1 MAYFTQDYTDFF
13 KELAAN
19 NHKEWFHTHKKR
31 YEKSVKAPFE
41 AFVADLIQAVQAQH
55 DPEMDLLPKDAIF
68 RINRDIRFSKNK
80 APYKLNRSAVISR
93 GGRREKQIPGFYLQL
108 GVEELWLGGGA
119 YQPDK
124 HYLRRIRQHI
134 ADHPQQTVALLQQ
147 PAFVQY
153 YTTIQGAVN
162 KRIPKEFKAAYEQQP
177 LIANKQYYYMAT
189 YEDAEVHLLRDDL
202 LEWTMAHYQ
211 ASLEWQHFLTDAF
224 YEPKTDAQEAKI

>member
-1 MAYFTQDYTDFF
+1 MAYFTQDYADFF

-19 NHKEWFHTHKKR
+19 NHKEWFHSNKKR
-31 YEKSVKAPFE
+31 YQKSVKAPFE
-41 AFVADLIQAVQAQH
+41 AFVADLIQAVKTQH
-55 DPEMDLLPKDAIF
+55 DPDMDIQPKDAIF

-80 APYKLNRSAVISR
+80 EPYKLNRSAVISR
-93 GGRREKQIPGFYLQL
+93 GGRREKQIPGFYLQF

-124 HYLRRIRQHI
+124 FYLQRIRQHI
-134 ADHPQQTVALLQQ
+134 SDHPEQTEALLQQ

-153 YTTIQGAVN
+153 YTTIQGDTH
-162 KRIPKEFKAAYEQQP
+162 KRIPKAFKAAHAQQP

-189 YEDAEVHLLRDDL
+189 YDDVEPHLLRDDL
-202 LEWTMAHYQ
+202 LEWTLAHYQ

-224 YEPKTDAQEAKI
+224 YRSEPED